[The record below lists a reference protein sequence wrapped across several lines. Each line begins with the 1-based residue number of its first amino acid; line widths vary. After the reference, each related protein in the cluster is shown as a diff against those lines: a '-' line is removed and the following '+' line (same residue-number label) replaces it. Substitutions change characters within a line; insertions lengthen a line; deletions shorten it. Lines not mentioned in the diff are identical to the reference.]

1 MPFTYSPWLVSL
13 SIAVAILVS
22 YTSLQLASRVAESQH
37 SAGRIWLILGA
48 LSMGVGIWSMHFIGM
63 LAFSLPITLRYDIGL
78 TLASLGAAVV
88 TSGFAIKIAS
98 SPKPRLS
105 RHLACSAVMGAGI
118 VTMHYTG
125 MQAIRISPAIV
136 YDAVLVAAS
145 VGIAVSA
152 SFVALWLTFIL
163 RSAAHRN
170 IWLARLA
177 ASIIMGLA
185 IAGMHYTGMAASH
198 FAFGAF
204 CRGGVAFDDH
214 WLAISVAIATI
225 ALLAI
230 TLISMVFDAHLQ
242 SAARL
247 HAQRLE
253 EANRDL
259 THQATHDALTN
270 LPNRTLFIDQLQR
283 ALDEVDDTKPLV
295 AVMFADLDRFN
306 TVNDLRGHSDGDAIL
321 KQVASRLRDLAVDVG
336 TAARLGG
343 DEFLILVPA
352 ADMQVVIGIA
362 NEICRRLSQTYVVGT
377 VELHLTASV
386 GITTYPFDNS
396 LPSGLISH
404 ADEAMYEVKHRG
416 GNGFQFFVPGT
427 TIFTPERLELEND
440 LRHAVELGQLRLHY
454 QPQVNIARGRVIG
467 LEALARWQHPVRGW
481 VPPNE
486 FIPLA
491 ETSDLIVSIG
501 RWILEEACRQAQIWR
516 SEGFADIRIAVN
528 LSARQFRQPDIVSLI
543 QQAIARHGLQPHNI
557 EIELTE
563 SIVMSDADRSIE
575 TLHQLT
581 RLGLHI
587 AVDDFGTGY
596 SSIGYL
602 KRLPVSILKIDR
614 SFVIDLGTSTK
625 SNAIV
630 KAVISLAHSLGM
642 SVVAEGVE
650 TEAQLSHLR
659 DFGCDQYQGYLF
671 SRPQPAVDIT
681 VLLRRNPPSVDDAT
695 DEQILL
701 GSVR

>member
-1 MPFTYSPWLVSL
+1 MPFSYSPWLVSL

-37 SAGRIWLILGA
+37 SAGRIWLFLGA
-48 LSMGVGIWSMHFIGM
+48 LSMGVGIWCMHFIGM
-63 LAFSLPITLRYDIGL
+63 LAISLPIQLRYDIGL
-78 TLASLGAAVV
+78 TLASLGVAVV

-98 SPKPRLS
+98 SPKPKLS
-105 RHLACSAVMGAGI
+105 RQLLCSAVMGAGI
-118 VTMHYTG
+118 ATMHYSG
-125 MQAIRISPAIV
+125 MRAIRVTPAIV
-136 YDAVLVAAS
+136 YDVALVAAS

-152 SFVALWLTFIL
+152 SFVALWLTFSL
-163 RSAAHRN
+163 RSAAHKYLR
-170 IWLARLA
+170 LARVG
-177 ASIIMGLA
+177 ASVIMGLA

-198 FAFGAF
+198 FAPGAF

-214 WLAISVAIATI
+214 WLAISVAVATI

-247 HAQRLE
+247 HALRLE
-253 EANRDL
+253 QANRGL
-259 THQATHDALTN
+259 IHQATHDPLTD
-270 LPNRTLFIDQLQR
+270 LPNRSLFIERLQQ
-283 ALDEVDDTKPLV
+283 AVDEADDATPLV
-295 AVMFADLDRFN
+295 GVMFADLDRFN

-321 KQVASRLRDLAVDVG
+321 KQVASRLRDLALDVG

-343 DEFLILVPA
+343 DEFLILVRA
-352 ADMQVVIGIA
+352 ADIQSIIDSA
-362 NEICRRLSQTYVVGT
+362 NEIVRRLSQTYVVGT
-377 VELHLTASV
+377 VEMHLTASL
-386 GITTYPFDNS
+386 GITTFPFDNS

-404 ADEAMYEVKHRG
+404 ADEAMYEAKHRG
-416 GNGFQFFVPGT
+416 GNGIQFFVPGT
-427 TIFTPERLELEND
+427 TIFTPDRMQLEND

-454 QPQVNIARGRVIG
+454 QPQVNIARGRIIC

-481 VPPNE
+481 IPPNE

-491 ETSDLIVSIG
+491 EASDLIVSIG
-501 RWILEEACRQAQIWR
+501 QWILEEACRQAQIWR
-516 SEGFADIRIAVN
+516 GEGFADIRIAVN
-528 LSARQFRQPDIVSLI
+528 LSARQFRQPDVVSMI

-575 TLHQLT
+575 TLHKLT
-581 RLGLHI
+581 SLGLHI

-614 SFVIDLGTSTK
+614 SFIIDLGTSTK

-671 SRPQPAVDIT
+671 SRPQPAVDIGA
-681 VLLRRNPPSVDDAT
+681 LLRRGALPVEEGT
-695 DEQILL
+695 DERRLL
-701 GSVR
+701 GSAG